1 MGHVPRRR
9 RISEVER
16 VMATQSI
23 CDRCGAVIRPGNN
36 GSIVLVGEY
45 QKNWA
50 NGKFDSK
57 WDLCPWCTF
66 HLKSFITEKN
76 KTK

>member
-1 MGHVPRRR
+1 
-9 RISEVER
+9 
-16 VMATQSI
+16 MATQSI
-23 CDRCGAVIRPGNN
+23 CDRCGTVIRADDD

-57 WDLCPWCTF
+57 WDLCPRCTF
-66 HLKSFITEKN
+66 LLKSFIAERN